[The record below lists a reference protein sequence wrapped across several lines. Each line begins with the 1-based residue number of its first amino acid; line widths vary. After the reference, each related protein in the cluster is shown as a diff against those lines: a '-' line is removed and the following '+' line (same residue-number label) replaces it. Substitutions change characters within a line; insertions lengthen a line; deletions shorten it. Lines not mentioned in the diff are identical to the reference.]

1 MLFSA
6 VLFMAENQLA
16 QRAADVVAWQT
27 EPTPANLSVLHKKNL
42 EAGRKGL
49 EVLEF
54 LTVIC

>member
-1 MLFSA
+1 
-6 VLFMAENQLA
+6 MAENQLA